1 MDARLTRKR
10 RAQYQ
15 TWLRREKKAAM
26 MEPLA
31 LYWANGRRSLR
42 EISNLVAAEL
52 GLTNPDFLKFYFDL
66 LEEAGIVEVR
76 TT

>member
-1 MDARLTRKR
+1 
-10 RAQYQ
+10 
-15 TWLRREKKAAM
+15 

-52 GLTNPDFLKFYFDL
+52 GTTNPDFLKFYFDI

-76 TT
+76 TA

>member
-1 MDARLTRKR
+1 
-10 RAQYQ
+10 
-15 TWLRREKKAAM
+15 

-52 GLTNPDFLKFYFDL
+52 GATNPDYLKFYFEM
-66 LEEAGIVEVR
+66 LEEAGIVEIK
-76 TT
+76 